1 MKHYIAYT
9 LLLLAPAIGF
19 SQTPQP
25 KKFTL
30 TGSARGLLYGDRI
43 DQETAVPDTV
53 TASRLSSGHTLVDLG
68 MVVRPNDAM
77 EVFGMLRVRND
88 FGGFWGGGT
97 TFDVRQIYIRGV
109 VSKKIRY
116 QLGDLNYKLTP
127 FTLYNDDEELSFGRT
142 AALQQYM
149 DVVNYDNFY
158 DFENSWR
165 QQGAAVDFGLTFK
178 KYVDGINFNF
188 FTSRVNRTNFG
199 GVSERLFSAISVELL
214 QSKYLSLAANYVNL
228 YDWAGTSRAEVF
240 FRNPVITGLAAF
252 NYGTEKMKVDVR
264 AEVGQSNQFYE
275 GSDEAPELMGGFS
288 DVAVNVLFRPLETY
302 AKVTVRNVE
311 ADFRSPGAQSKR
323 INFGAIPAAYQRIT
337 NEQVLRPFTLY
348 DLLRETDL
356 YNLQL
361 SSNLQAFDPR
371 YDNITPYGDATPNR
385 SGFIV
390 EAGRNDA
397 SERYQMAVRY
407 AGFSEL
413 RGQGTLLTKQFTRI
427 EAETRIHVN
436 RFLSDY
442 EKKIIVDA
450 AYRNDQTSRDG
461 EEGVRAVDLNSEVL
475 NLGLEVEFA
484 RKLSA
489 VFGFQDLQYGGF
501 DYLPLRAEFDEIVFF
516 NEYEVDGSETMLA
529 LGLRYNFSD
538 TDHLSVQWN
547 RYNSTNAVAGII
559 PNYTIDQLAF
569 LYVMKF

>member
-1 MKHYIAYT
+1 MKHLVTYT
-9 LLLLAPAIGF
+9 LLFLAPVIGF

-30 TGSARGLLYGDRI
+30 TGSARGLLYGDRM

-68 MVVRPNDAM
+68 LVVRPNDAM

-97 TFDVRQIYIRGV
+97 TFDVRQLYIRGV
-109 VSKKIRY
+109 VNKKIRY

-178 KYVDGINFNF
+178 KYVDGINFNL

-199 GVSERLFSAISVELL
+199 GVSERLFSALSVELL
-214 QSKYLSLAANYVNL
+214 QSKYLTLAANYVNL
-228 YDWAGTSRAEVF
+228 YDWAGTSRSDVF
-240 FRNPVITGLAAF
+240 FRNPVITGLAAV
-252 NYGTEKMKVDVR
+252 NYSNERIKLDAR

-275 GSDEAPELMGGFS
+275 GSDVAPELSGGFS
-288 DVAVNVLFRPLETY
+288 DVSVNLLYRPLESY
-302 AKVTVRNVE
+302 AKLTVRNVE

-390 EAGRNDA
+390 ETGRNDA
-397 SERYQMAVRY
+397 AERYQVALRY
-407 AGFSEL
+407 AGFNEL

-436 RFLSDY
+436 RFFSDY
-442 EKKIIVDA
+442 EKKIVVDA

-461 EEGVRAVDLNSEVL
+461 EEGVRAVDLNSQVL

-489 VFGFQDLQYGGF
+489 VFGYQDLQYGGF
-501 DYLPLRAEFDEIVFF
+501 DYLPLRAAFDEIVFF
-516 NEYEVDGSETMLA
+516 NEYEVDGTETMLA
-529 LGLRYNFSD
+529 LGLRYTFSD

-547 RYNSTNAVAGII
+547 RYNSTNAAGGLI

>member
-1 MKHYIAYT
+1 MKHLVTYT
-9 LLLLAPAIGF
+9 LLFLAPVIGF

-30 TGSARGLLYGDRI
+30 TGSARGLLYGDRM

-68 MVVRPNDAM
+68 LVVRPNDAM

-97 TFDVRQIYIRGV
+97 TFDVRQLYIRGV
-109 VSKKIRY
+109 VNKKIRY

-178 KYVDGINFNF
+178 KYVDGINFNL

-199 GVSERLFSAISVELL
+199 GVSERLFSALSVELL
-214 QSKYLSLAANYVNL
+214 QSKYLTLAANYVNL
-228 YDWAGTSRAEVF
+228 YDWAGTSRSDVF
-240 FRNPVITGLAAF
+240 FRNPVITGLAAV
-252 NYGTEKMKVDVR
+252 NYSNERIKLDAR

-275 GSDEAPELMGGFS
+275 GSDVAPELSGGFS
-288 DVAVNVLFRPLETY
+288 DVSVNMLYLPLESY
-302 AKVTVRNVE
+302 AKNTVRNFE

-337 NEQVLRPFTLY
+337 NEQVLRPFTMY

-390 EAGRNDA
+390 ETGRNDA
-397 SERYQMAVRY
+397 AERYQVALRY
-407 AGFSEL
+407 AGFNEL

-436 RFLSDY
+436 RFFSDY
-442 EKKIIVDA
+442 EKKIVVDA

-461 EEGVRAVDLNSEVL
+461 EEGVRAVDLNSQVL

-489 VFGFQDLQYGGF
+489 VFGYQDLQYGGF
-501 DYLPLRAEFDEIVFF
+501 DYLPLRAAFDEIVFF
-516 NEYEVDGSETMLA
+516 NEYEVDGTETMLA
-529 LGLRYNFSD
+529 LGLRYTFSD

-547 RYNSTNAVAGII
+547 RYNSTNAAGGLI